1 MAEGTYGVV
10 FRAEDKKSGEICAL
24 KRLKMEKEREGF
36 PITSLRE
43 IVTLLKGIEIH
54 FTHLKMSLAKH
65 ENVINVMEICVGSTK
80 DKIFI
85 AMEFLEHD
93 LKGLMETMKSKFTI
107 GEVKTLMHQLMLG
120 VDHLHDNWILHRD
133 LKTSNLLLNHRG
145 SVSRK

>member
-1 MAEGTYGVV
+1 
-10 FRAEDKKSGEICAL
+10 
-24 KRLKMEKEREGF
+24 
-36 PITSLRE
+36 
-43 IVTLLKGIEIH
+43 
-54 FTHLKMSLAKH
+54 MSLAKH

-145 SVSRK
+145 TVSIR